1 MPNGNS
7 LDALQLEVQTALDEF
22 EFEFDVSCTA
32 TARSKNALGYIPA
45 HAT

>member
-7 LDALQLEVQTALDEF
+7 LDAIQLEVQTALSGF

-32 TARSKNALGYIPA
+32 TTRSKNALGYIPA
-45 HAT
+45 HAI